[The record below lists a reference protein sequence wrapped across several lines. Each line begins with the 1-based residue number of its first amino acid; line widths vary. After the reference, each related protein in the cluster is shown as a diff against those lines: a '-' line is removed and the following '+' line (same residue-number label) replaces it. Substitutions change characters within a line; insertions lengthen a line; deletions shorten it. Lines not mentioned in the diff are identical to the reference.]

1 MTKVYVAGPMSG
13 IPQFNY
19 PAFLAAAERLRAQG
33 LEVLCPAEMDTPE
46 MQEAALASETGNI
59 TDLDSTGE
67 TWGDVLA
74 KDVKLVSDV
83 IDEVCLLPG
92 WQNSRGAR
100 LEAYCALSV
109 QKPCS
114 SLVDGV
120 RIYFEPKYYMDQIA
134 AYTVD
139 QGDVTRYGKG

>member
-1 MTKVYVAGPMSG
+1 MSG

-19 PAFLAAAERLRAQG
+19 PAFLAAAERLRDQG

-46 MQEAALASETGNI
+46 MQKAALESTTGNLS
-59 TDLDSTGE
+59 DLASTGE

-74 KDVKLVSDV
+74 KDVKLVADEV
-83 IDEVCLLPG
+83 DEVCLLPG

-100 LEAYCALSV
+100 LEAFCALSV

-120 RIYFEPKYYMDQIA
+120 RIYYEPSYYMAQIA
-134 AYTVD
+134 TYTVH
-139 QGDVTRYGKG
+139 QGDVTRYVQG